1 MADNESLG
9 LMAISQTPGRT
20 VAWSFTALAL
30 GLIVGWTDLSAGA
43 VQGPVLLLMVSAFV
57 LSLAGARP
65 AWLIAVSAALGIPAM
80 HLVAAAT
87 GSDGEA
93 SWGMLV
99 AIVPGLLAAYGGV
112 AVGWLLHAAADL
124 LGVDTRTRAQS
135 LPLLTLVIAGCTA
148 VGVLPVWAT
157 LNARAQPITWWVTLW
172 WQVVTLVSWAAVTP
186 LLLRTRR
193 SSDPGTSGVT
203 ARWVLHHL
211 ALIVT
216 IAVLHS
222 IGLALLTRILMVPL
236 GPAEI
241 SGAAKWAFAAYLPM
255 DGLTYVLVS
264 TFAWA
269 SDADRLA
276 RAAAQQSAAL
286 SADLVRAQLEALR
299 AQLQPHFLF
308 NALNAVTVL
317 ARRENASAAAEA
329 TETLAEL
336 LRYELEAGGRGPV
349 RLEQELEFTRKYL
362 GLERLRF
369 GDRLEYSI
377 DADASTREA
386 EVPALLLQPLV
397 ENAVQHGVA
406 RRKGGRISISAIVID
421 GQLRVQVE
429 NQSLGVAEA
438 SSPNLP
444 GERTGIGLSNLRAR
458 LLVMY
463 GDRADLALSTAAPD
477 RAVASLR
484 LPLDRAQ
491 MSLAAGAST

>member
-1 MADNESLG
+1 
-9 LMAISQTPGRT
+9 
-20 VAWSFTALAL
+20 
-30 GLIVGWTDLSAGA
+30 
-43 VQGPVLLLMVSAFV
+43 
-57 LSLAGARP
+57 
-65 AWLIAVSAALGIPAM
+65 
-80 HLVAAAT
+80 
-87 GSDGEA
+87 
-93 SWGMLV
+93 
-99 AIVPGLLAAYGGV
+99 
-112 AVGWLLHAAADL
+112 
-124 LGVDTRTRAQS
+124 
-135 LPLLTLVIAGCTA
+135 
-148 VGVLPVWAT
+148 
-157 LNARAQPITWWVTLW
+157 
-172 WQVVTLVSWAAVTP
+172 VVTLVSWAAVTP
-186 LLLRTRR
+186 LLLRTRQ

-203 ARWVLHHL
+203 APWVLHHL

-216 IAVLHS
+216 IAALHS
-222 IGLALLTRILMVPL
+222 IGLPLLTRILMVPL
-236 GPAEI
+236 GPADI

-336 LRYELEAGGRGPV
+336 LRYALEAGGQRTV

-362 GLERLRF
+362 RLERLRF

-377 DADASTREA
+377 DADAPTREA

-421 GQLRVQVE
+421 GQLQVRVE
-429 NQSLGVAEA
+429 NQSIGVPAA
-438 SSPNLP
+438 SSPNP
-444 GERTGIGLSNLRAR
+444 ADERTGIGLANLRAR

-463 GDRADLALSTAAPD
+463 GDRADFALSTAAPD

-484 LPLDRAQ
+484 LPLQRAQ
-491 MSLAAGAST
+491 MPLAAGAST